1 MRSLR
6 AHFFADRYLKVI
18 GKCGGRSR
26 KAIRQR
32 DMADSKDLQK
42 KQKGFIVKGA
52 AIAALMLLVVIAVFG
67 GIYVNTY
74 YRADASAGAFLVS
87 GEQVRVEKTEYG
99 WFLDG
104 PSAENAMVFYPGA
117 KVEETAYAPILHRF
131 AEEGMDVCLVKMP
144 FRLAFLGINKASDV
158 MAQYDYDNWYI
169 GGHSLGGAM
178 SAVYAADHGDELKG
192 IVLLAAYATKK
203 LDDDLLEIVIY
214 GSEDGVLNRA
224 KIEEGRQFA
233 PGTEGNYLELVIEGG
248 NHALIGNYG
257 RQKGD
262 GEAGITAEEQQEKIV
277 KLVMEAIRS
286 H

>member
-1 MRSLR
+1 MT
-6 AHFFADRYLKVI
+6 Y
-18 GKCGGRSR
+18 
-26 KAIRQR
+26 
-32 DMADSKDLQK
+32 SKDLQK
-42 KQKGFIVKGA
+42 KQKGFIVKRA
-52 AIAALMLLVVIAVFG
+52 AMAAAVLLVVLAVFW

-74 YRADASAGAFLVS
+74 YHADESAGAFLVS
-87 GEQVRVEKTEYG
+87 DEQVRVEKTEYG

-104 PSAENAMVFYPGA
+104 PSEENALIFYPGA

-144 FRLAFLGINKASDV
+144 FR
-158 MAQYDYDNWYI
+158 

-203 LDDDLLEIVIY
+203 LNDDLMEVVLY

-224 KIEEGRQFA
+224 KIVESRKFA
-233 PGTEGNYLELVIEGG
+233 PSLSGHYLEKVIEGG
-248 NHALIGNYG
+248 NHAFVGNYG

-277 KLVMEAIRS
+277 RLVMEAIRS

>member
-1 MRSLR
+1 MTES
-6 AHFFADRYLKVI
+6 K
-18 GKCGGRSR
+18 
-26 KAIRQR
+26 RQQ

-42 KQKGFIVKGA
+42 KQKGFIVKRA
-52 AIAALMLLVVIAVFG
+52 AIAALVLLAVIAVLG

-87 GEQVRVEKTEYG
+87 DEQVRVEKTEYG

-158 MAQYDYDNWYI
+158 MARYDYDNWYI

-203 LDDDLLEIVIY
+203 LDDDLLEIVVY
-214 GSEDGVLNRA
+214 GSGDGVLNRA
-224 KIEEGRQFA
+224 KTEEGRQFA
-233 PGTEGNYLELVIEGG
+233 PGIEGNYLELVIEGG
-248 NHALIGNYG
+248 NHVLMGNYG

-277 KLVMEAIRS
+277 RLVMEAIRS

>member
-1 MRSLR
+1 
-6 AHFFADRYLKVI
+6 
-18 GKCGGRSR
+18 
-26 KAIRQR
+26 
-32 DMADSKDLQK
+32 MA
-42 KQKGFIVKGA
+42 A
-52 AIAALMLLVVIAVFG
+52 AVLLVVLAVFW

-74 YRADASAGAFLVS
+74 YHADESAGAFLVS
-87 GEQVRVEKTEYG
+87 DEQVRVEKTEYG

-104 PSAENAMVFYPGA
+104 PSEENALIFYPGA

-144 FRLAFLGINKASDV
+144 FRLAFFGISKASDV
-158 MAQYDYDNWYI
+158 

-203 LDDDLLEIVIY
+203 LNDDLMEVVLY

-224 KIEEGRQFA
+224 KIVESRKFA
-233 PGTEGNYLELVIEGG
+233 PSLSGHYLEKVIEGG
-248 NHALIGNYG
+248 NHAFVGNYG

-277 KLVMEAIRS
+277 RLVMEAIRS

>member
-1 MRSLR
+1 MT
-6 AHFFADRYLKVI
+6 Y
-18 GKCGGRSR
+18 
-26 KAIRQR
+26 
-32 DMADSKDLQK
+32 SKDLQK
-42 KQKGFIVKGA
+42 KQKGFIVKRA
-52 AIAALMLLVVIAVFG
+52 ATAAAVLLVVLAVFW

-74 YRADASAGAFLVS
+74 YHADESAGAFLVS
-87 GEQVRVEKTEYG
+87 DEQVRVEKTEYG

-104 PSAENAMVFYPGA
+104 PSEENALIFYPGA

-144 FRLAFLGINKASDV
+144 FRLAFFGISKASDV
-158 MAQYDYDNWYI
+158 MAQYEYENWYI

-203 LDDDLLEIVIY
+203 LNDDLMEVVLY

-224 KIEEGRQFA
+224 KIVESRKFA
-233 PGTEGNYLELVIEGG
+233 PSLSGHYLEKVIEGG
-248 NHALIGNYG
+248 NHAFVGNYG

-277 KLVMEAIRS
+277 RLVMEAIRS

>member
-1 MRSLR
+1 
-6 AHFFADRYLKVI
+6 
-18 GKCGGRSR
+18 
-26 KAIRQR
+26 
-32 DMADSKDLQK
+32 MA
-42 KQKGFIVKGA
+42 A
-52 AIAALMLLVVIAVFG
+52 AVLLVVLAVFW

-74 YRADASAGAFLVS
+74 YHADESAGAFLVS
-87 GEQVRVEKTEYG
+87 DEQVRVEKTEYG

-104 PSAENAMVFYPGA
+104 PSEENALIFYPGA

-144 FRLAFLGINKASDV
+144 FRLAFFGISN
-158 MAQYDYDNWYI
+158 

-203 LDDDLLEIVIY
+203 LNDDLMEVVLY

-224 KIEEGRQFA
+224 KIVESRKFA
-233 PGTEGNYLELVIEGG
+233 PSLSGHYLEKVIEGG
-248 NHALIGNYG
+248 NHAFVGNYG

-277 KLVMEAIRS
+277 RLVMEAIRS